1 MKNKHKCIN
10 SNKPMDNIPV
20 RRKKKYVG
28 KRQLR
33 ERKPMDIEVFMQ

>member
-10 SNKPMDNIPV
+10 SNKLMDNIPV
-20 RRKKKYVG
+20 RRKKKVG